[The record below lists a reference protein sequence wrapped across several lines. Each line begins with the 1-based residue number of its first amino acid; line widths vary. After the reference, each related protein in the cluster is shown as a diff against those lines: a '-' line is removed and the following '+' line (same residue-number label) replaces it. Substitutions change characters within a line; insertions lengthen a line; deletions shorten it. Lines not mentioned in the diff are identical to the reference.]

1 MEGQT
6 NMADGGG
13 RGLKADT
20 KGNIEIKNFHETSVV
35 VRKFENVN
43 PIENVSSCK
52 SMRF

>member
-1 MEGQT
+1 
-6 NMADGGG
+6 MADGGGGG

-20 KGNIEIKNFHETSVV
+20 KGNIEIKTFTKKTIA

-43 PIENVSSCK
+43 LIEKVSSCK